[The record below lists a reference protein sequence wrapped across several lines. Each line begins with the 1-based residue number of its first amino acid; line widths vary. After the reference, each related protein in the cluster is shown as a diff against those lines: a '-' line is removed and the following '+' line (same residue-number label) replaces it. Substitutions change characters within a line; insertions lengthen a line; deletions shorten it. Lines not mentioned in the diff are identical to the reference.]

1 MFVTTMIRQKNSSTK
16 LFLKLNSMIYGN
28 EEILFRSNVRTEFI
42 LAVKFGNLVIKFVS
56 FNNIT
61 KYKQNT
67 SVKTEEDIRIV

>member
-1 MFVTTMIRQKNSSTK
+1 
-16 LFLKLNSMIYGN
+16 MIYGN

-42 LAVKFGNLVIKFVS
+42 LAVKFGILVIKFVS